1 MAHVSELVAA
11 LDRVLAGS
19 QLNRAQAAEATGE
32 RFAELLGSNRLK
44 ESLSALRACVGN
56 SQCFNAVV
64 TVAGFELACEW
75 TADDEARIAVAAALH
90 HGVPRM
96 LGVAPGSIAPGN
108 LMTMTGAV
116 LAIAAA
122 REVIGDPGPSGL
134 DLLAHTMITFDRIAY
149 STPGWGVAV
158 PEDDD
163 DDDGDDRTDT
173 RHVVGRLF
181 LDTAALFVA
190 RRWILR
196 SRDPS
201 RGRAAERAE
210 SALRTVLESSRRGS
224 CIKRARAMLV
234 AIVQNYG

>member
-1 MAHVSELVAA
+1 MAQVSELVAA

-19 QLNRAQAAEATGE
+19 QLTSAQAAEATGE
-32 RFAELLGSNRLK
+32 RFVELLGSNRLN

-56 SQCFNAVV
+56 SKCFNAVV
-64 TVAGFELACEW
+64 TVAGFELAREW
-75 TADDEARIAVAAALH
+75 TADDEARIAVVAALH
-90 HGVPRM
+90 HGMPRM
-96 LGVAPGSIAPGN
+96 LGVAPGSIVPAN

-134 DLLAHTMITFDRIAY
+134 DLLAHTMITFDRIAS
-149 STPGWGVAV
+149 STPGWGVAM

-163 DDDGDDRTDT
+163 DDDDDTDT

-201 RGRAAERAE
+201 RGRAVERDE

-234 AIVQNYG
+234 AIVQTYG